1 MIIFFIF
8 WSCFYCTIF
17 KIIIPLI
24 KNENINGIVIA
35 ATLVSGYHLWFVYLI
50 IGLYLIVPLLRL
62 WVNKNNKK
70 YIEYF
75 IVLSMIFTYTLPQI
89 IGIAVNFS
97 GLFWGLNTIL
107 DDYLSLK
114 YIGGFT
120 TYFILGWYL
129 NNYDI
134 KNKKNVYILGL
145 ISLATTI
152 FGTYML
158 SYSTGKI
165 LSMYDNLYLNILFQ
179 SIAIFV
185 LIKYKFKDKQ
195 NNIVISSIS
204 KYSLG
209 IYAIH
214 VLIIKIIFK
223 FLEMKNMHFALINIP
238 LVFIVTFALSYLISF
253 VFSKIPFLKRVV

>member
-1 MIIFFIF
+1 
-8 WSCFYCTIF
+8 
-17 KIIIPLI
+17 
-24 KNENINGIVIA
+24 
-35 ATLVSGYHLWFVYLI
+35 
-50 IGLYLIVPLLRL
+50 
-62 WVNKNNKK
+62 
-70 YIEYF
+70 
-75 IVLSMIFTYTLPQI
+75 MIFTYTLPQI

-97 GLFWGLNTIL
+97 GLFCGLNTIL
-107 DDYLSLK
+107 NDYLSLK

-120 TYFILGWYL
+120 TYFILGWYI

-145 ISLATTI
+145 ISLVITI